1 MEPAHRAK
9 VRKREEAVADVIRR
23 THRPDRKTRAAEDP
37 AAEAARAAD
46 RAAVKAAAEAGES
59 DLNAILIILRI
70 N

>member
-1 MEPAHRAK
+1 M
-9 VRKREEAVADVIRR
+9 ADVIRR